1 MGFLY
6 FVAHI
11 LIITFTTLSLRL
23 TLLLIAT
30 LTFFKVS
37 YSQNEADS
45 LKLLW
50 EDTSKADSK
59 RFKAINTYYKRQTY
73 AQPDT
78 VLTLTHYHYK
88 LAEDK
93 DSKEEM
99 MNALNERSYAYYL
112 KGDTKKSMSALNQ
125 TVAIC
130 KTLDMPN
137 FLATLY
143 GNMGSIYGEEQKYQE
158 AVQYFNKTL
167 QIFKEQYIPK
177 GEARMLNNLGLIYYK
192 LDSYDLA
199 LSYFNESIVIY
210 ESMGLTNKTGTTIA
224 DIGAVYYKQGKY
236 NEAVDKGYKAL
247 KILQDINDKF
257 STADCYY
264 MLAQSYLALNEKEKA
279 QHYVD
284 KSLEID
290 KAIKNNS
297 RIIERLTFK
306 ANLIYDTDINLATE
320 KAEAVLKLVEDDTE
334 NELKVELYN
343 LLYKCYKAQ
352 NKYSLSLGMHEK
364 REVYN
369 DSLKIEKDNMVIIK
383 DAVQKEYENKLF
395 NTQLENERTQ
405 LELKEK
411 QLQKTLTIVSIA
423 AFLILSMLLYF
434 RHVLKKNRE
443 KRALLLEELEV
454 LKSNSSANLVVDSNE
469 FQLIRDK
476 IEESI
481 NRKLNETD
489 WKVLNILLDQPE
501 ITNKEIAEKAFMSV
515 DGIGSSLRRMYDY
528 FNVKH
533 SKYKKIS
540 LLTDAIKRSNS

>member
-1 MGFLY
+1 M
-6 FVAHI
+6 
-11 LIITFTTLSLRL
+11 SLKQI
-23 TLLLIAT
+23 LLLIAA
-30 LTFFKVS
+30 LIFLKIS
-37 YSQNEADS
+37 YSQNKTDS
-45 LKLLW
+45 LKSLW
-50 EDTSKADSK
+50 ENTNNADST
-59 RFKAINTYYKRQTY
+59 RFKAINTYYKTQTH

-78 VLTLTHYHYK
+78 VLILTHYHYK
-88 LAEDK
+88 LAEGK
-93 DSKEEM
+93 DLKQEM

-112 KGDTKKSMSALNQ
+112 KGDTKKSMAALNQ

-199 LSYFNESIVIY
+199 LSYFNESIAIY

-236 NEAVDKGYKAL
+236 NEAVDKGHKAL
-247 KILQDINDKF
+247 NILQDINDKF
-257 STADCYY
+257 SMADCYY
-264 MLAQSYLALNEKEKA
+264 MLAQSHLKLNQKEKA
-279 QHYVD
+279 EHYID
-284 KSLEID
+284 QSLEID
-290 KAIKNNS
+290 NAIKNNS
-297 RIIERLTFK
+297 KIVERLTFK
-306 ANLIYDTDINLATE
+306 ATLLYDTDLNLATK
-320 KAEAVLKLVEDDTE
+320 KAEAVLKLVKEDTE
-334 NELKVELYN
+334 NELKVKLYN
-343 LLYKCYKAQ
+343 FLYKCYKAQ
-352 NKYSLSLGMHEK
+352 NKYDLSLAMHEK

-369 DSLKIEKDNMVIIK
+369 DSLKIEKDKMVIIK
-383 DAVQKEYENKLF
+383 DAVQKEYDNKLF
-395 NTQLENERTQ
+395 ETQLENERIQ
-405 LELKEK
+405 AELKNR
-411 QLQKTLTIVSIA
+411 QLKNTLVIVLIA
-423 AFLILSMLLYF
+423 ALLILGILLYF
-434 RHVLKKNRE
+434 RSVIKKNRK
-443 KRALLLEELEV
+443 KRTLLLEEIED
-454 LKSNSSANLVVDSNE
+454 LKNNSSSNLVVDSNKFE
-469 FQLIRDK
+469 LVREK
-476 IEESI
+476 IEGSI